1 MERYPSSTP
10 VALGQSPSPPP
21 GSSSADLM
29 GAGDPF
35 QLFIQERPSPVVF
48 EPRMPP
54 SELSDDVAMMGP
66 DAEDLVREGSA
77 QLVEEPDVGSFSK
90 AA

>member
-1 MERYPSSTP
+1 
-10 VALGQSPSPPP
+10 
-21 GSSSADLM
+21 M
-29 GAGDPF
+29 GAVEPL
-35 QLFIQERPSPVVF
+35 QLLIQERPSPVVF
-48 EPRMPP
+48 EPQMPP
-54 SELSDDVAMMGP
+54 SELSDDVAMMCP